1 MTEVT
6 HPFPYEVTVSW
17 SGEDECY
24 LARIQRVEFNF
35 AGCSSHG
42 DTMEEAVANVMAAS
56 SSMKSVLDEDS
67 ETVKEVDTTVEAIDI
82 TDPKKPRRVKL
93 PEKLRYM
100 SPENIAKDFPLKR
113 ERAAIRAV
121 FSWLSLSG
129 SCGRKLKRR
138 GHVKVGCSAGEFV
151 REMAKEHDVVVWD
164 VSTIERAA
172 KILKTGGP
180 WEK

>member
-1 MTEVT
+1 MKNSTRNGMRPT
-6 HPFPYEVTVSW
+6 HP
-17 SGEDECY
+17 GEILREEY
-24 LARIQRVEFNF
+24 L
-35 AGCSSHG
+35 
-42 DTMEEAVANVMAAS
+42 
-56 SSMKSVLDEDS
+56 
-67 ETVKEVDTTVEAIDI
+67 